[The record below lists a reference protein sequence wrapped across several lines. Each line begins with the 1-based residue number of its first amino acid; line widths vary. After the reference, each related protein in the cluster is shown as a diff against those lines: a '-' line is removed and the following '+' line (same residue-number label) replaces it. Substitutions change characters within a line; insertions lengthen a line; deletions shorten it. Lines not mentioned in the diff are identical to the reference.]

1 LNDKGANLW
10 NLRNVCCVGRA
21 EQRAWAAKEEALA
34 SLAAAA
40 EATESRLQG
49 QLQDA
54 TRRSDAL
61 QQQMDKLEEQVRVFS
76 STAGRARAPH
86 LVDGRVGADVP
97 L

>member
-1 LNDKGANLW
+1 MNDKGANLW

-76 STAGRARAPH
+76 STVRGGLEHRI
-86 LVDGRVGADVP
+86 
-97 L
+97 

>member
-1 LNDKGANLW
+1 MAEDLW
-10 NLRNVCCVGRA
+10 RGMA

-61 QQQMDKLEEQVRVFS
+61 QQQMDKLEQQVRVLAC
-76 STAGRARAPH
+76 STSEA
-86 LVDGRVGADVP
+86 
-97 L
+97 